1 MMPRLH
7 PLRRRALLVEALT
20 CALVVRA
27 SLRLASIPF
36 AVRAARLAGALFPSH
51 GDATDCVRAATRAA
65 RHLAH
70 PTCLY
75 RALTAYAMLAHRDG
89 HARFHLGAAR
99 AGDVDVAMHAWVT
112 VDGRALDADADR
124 YAALW
129 TAPSRP
135 ASL

>member
-1 MMPRLH
+1 MPMLD
-7 PLRRRALLVEALT
+7 PLRRRVLFVEALT

-27 SLRLASIPF
+27 SLRLSSLPV

-51 GDATDCVRAATRAA
+51 GDATDCVHAATRAV

-75 RALTAYAMLAHRDG
+75 RALTAYAMLTHRDG
-89 HARFHLGAAR
+89 RARFHLGAAR
-99 AGDVDVAMHAWVT
+99 DENVSMHAWVT
-112 VDGRALDADADR
+112 LEGRALDDDADR
-124 YAALW
+124 YAPFW

-135 ASL
+135 ARL

>member
-1 MMPRLH
+1 M
-7 PLRRRALLVEALT
+7 
-20 CALVVRA
+20 
-27 SLRLASIPF
+27 
-36 AVRAARLAGALFPSH
+36 
-51 GDATDCVRAATRAA
+51 DAATSAA

-99 AGDVDVAMHAWVT
+99 SGDVAMHAWVT
-112 VDGRALDADADR
+112 LNGRALDADAHR
-124 YAALW
+124 YAPFW

-135 ASL
+135 ARL